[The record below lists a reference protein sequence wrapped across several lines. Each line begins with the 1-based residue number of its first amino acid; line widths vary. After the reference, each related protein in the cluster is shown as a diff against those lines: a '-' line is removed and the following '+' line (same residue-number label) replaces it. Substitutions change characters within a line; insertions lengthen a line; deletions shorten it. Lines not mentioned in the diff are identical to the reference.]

1 MLNWRSGFT
10 RQILQRGNDCRKNHA
25 VWGLN
30 RGPSSWEAV
39 VVGTEMYP
47 VEIAF
52 NQDGITD
59 AHCACPFVQKGQRCK
74 HMAAVLLS
82 MEQRWP
88 EILQD
93 RDDKLAKKLDSYSS
107 DEIDLALKFSID
119 VLSMRCTALLLNRS
133 KGEERF
139 SPDEFTLDDLPE
151 EYGQNKNQEQQGDN
165 DPLLFLYPDAPEER
179 RREIREKYGL
189 ISSYSSRFRS

>member
-59 AHCACPFVQKGQRCK
+59 A
-74 HMAAVLLS
+74 AVLLS
-82 MEQRWP
+82 MERRWP
-88 EILQD
+88 ESLQD

-119 VLSMRCTALLLNRS
+119 VLSMHCTALLLNRS